1 MLKDKIVSGEAVNIM
16 DLMKVVLYRKG
27 KNFEVIFNDQI
38 EEKNLIDL
46 TFEKKNPKKIQ
57 KTKKNVKKNISI
69 DQFEPLE
76 LNIEKRLN
84 YYESI
89 LGEENEKIDKE
100 IIEEQIKIC

>member
-46 TFEKKNPKKIQ
+46 TFEKKNPKKI
-57 KTKKNVKKNISI
+57 
-69 DQFEPLE
+69 
-76 LNIEKRLN
+76 
-84 YYESI
+84 
-89 LGEENEKIDKE
+89 
-100 IIEEQIKIC
+100 